1 MIEFIQTT
9 FIQPLHLFAETV
21 SGGNM
26 IAKGAIVIGAIGLGS
41 RFVYKLPYLVKTFM
55 RRKFMVSVEIHDKGN
70 ASLYRHLSSIIAEHC
85 KTKNF
90 FIEYAPSTSNIAK
103 QHGAAN
109 GKGWMFYKNKF
120 YFFVRSEITA
130 NKKEG
135 EVELSKSIKLFTFG
149 NSPKVFFDIYGDS
162 KSAFFP
168 DEKLYYLDK
177 HSGPKSGYWLKGKPR
192 EKAPYL
198 AVNKAVKDKILKAVE
213 FFNNNKDWYEK
224 RGLAKKLVIVL
235 YGPPGTGKTSLSRF
249 IADET
254 ERHLASINVGNI
266 TDVDFSND
274 IKALSDSNALVSIQ
288 DFDAN
293 PAFHRRDSGKGHI
306 LNSEATNVIN
316 QNAIGSQQGLNISSV
331 LNTLQGDVP
340 LDDVVIVMTT
350 NHIEKIDPAILR
362 KGRVDLLIEVGA
374 LHFDEVKEF
383 WEFYYE
389 TTEPLPESFKS
400 IEIVAAD
407 LMGKFQENP
416 FDKEGFLKAL
426 QPFIK

>member
-1 MIEFIQTT
+1 MLDFIQTS
-9 FIQPLHLFAETV
+9 FVQPLHLFAETL
-21 SGGNM
+21 SGGNF
-26 IAKGAIVIGAIGLGS
+26 IAKGAIIVGIVGFSS
-41 RFVYKLPYLVKTFM
+41 RFAYKLPYLVKEFI
-55 RRKFMVSVEIHDKGN
+55 RRKFMVNVEVHDKGN
-70 ASLYRHLSSIIAEHC
+70 GALYRHLSSIIAEHC

-90 FIEYAPSTSNIAK
+90 FIEFAPSLSNTSK
-103 QHGAAN
+103 QHGV
-109 GKGWMFYKNKF
+109 GKGSGWLFYKSKL
-120 YFFVRSEITA
+120 YFFVRSEIKTE
-130 NKKEG
+130 NLEG
-135 EVELSKSIKLFTFG
+135 EFELGKSIKLFTFG
-149 NSPKVFFDIYGDS
+149 NSPEVFFDIYGKYS
-162 KSAFFP
+162 SAFLP
-168 DEKLYYLDK
+168 DERLYYLEK
-177 HSGPKSGYWLKGKPR
+177 NIGSRNTVWAKGKPR
-192 EKAPYL
+192 EKIPYL
-198 AVNKAVKDKILKAVE
+198 AVNKTTKDQILKAVE
-213 FFNNNKDWYEK
+213 FFNNNQDWYEK

-249 IADET
+249 ICDET
-254 ERHLASINVGNI
+254 KRHLASIDIGNI
-266 TDVDFSND
+266 TGADFSNN

-293 PAFHRRDSGKGHI
+293 CAFHKRDSGEVQMS
-306 LNSEATNVIN
+306 NSGVVDVIN
-316 QNAIGSQQGLNISSV
+316 KNTNETYKGLSISSI

-340 LDDVVIVMTT
+340 LSDVVIVMTT

-426 QPFIK
+426 QPFVK

>member
-1 MIEFIQTT
+1 MFEFIQAT

-21 SGGNM
+21 SDGNM
-26 IAKGAIVIGAIGLGS
+26 IAKGAIVVGVIGFSS
-41 RFVYKLPYLVKTFM
+41 RFVYRLPYLVRSFV
-55 RRKFMVSVEIHDKGN
+55 RRKFMVSVEVRDKGN
-70 ASLYRHLSSIIAEHC
+70 LTLYRHLSSIIAEHC

-90 FIEYAPSTSNIAK
+90 FIELAPSSSKTRN
-103 QHGAAN
+103 QHGVGN

-120 YFFVRSEITA
+120 YFFFRDEIKTDT
-130 NKKEG
+130 KEG
-135 EVELSKSIKLFTFG
+135 GVELCKSIKLFTFG
-149 NSPKVFFDIYGDS
+149 NSPEVFFDIYGAS

-168 DEKLYYLDK
+168 DKELYYLDK
-177 HSGPKSGYWLKGKPR
+177 RSGIKSGDWFKGKPR
-192 EKAPYL
+192 EKAPHL
-198 AVNKAVKDKILKAVE
+198 AVNRTVKDEILKAVE
-213 FFNNNKDWYEK
+213 FFNKNKDWYEK

-254 ERHLASINVGNI
+254 KRHLASIDIGDISSAVF
-266 TDVDFSND
+266 TSD
-274 IKALSDSNALVSIQ
+274 IKALSNNNALVSIQ

-293 PAFHRRDSGKGHI
+293 PAFHKRESGKDLV
-306 LNSEATNVIN
+306 LNSEAINVIN
-316 QNAIGSQQGLNISSV
+316 QNANGSQQGLNISSV

-416 FDKEGFLKAL
+416 FDKESFLKAL
-426 QPFIK
+426 QPFVK

>member
-1 MIEFIQTT
+1 MLDFIQTS
-9 FIQPLHLFAETV
+9 FVQPIHLFAETL
-21 SGGNM
+21 SGGNF
-26 IAKGAIVIGAIGLGS
+26 IAKGAIIVGIVGFSS
-41 RFVYKLPYLVKTFM
+41 RFAYKLPYLVRKFI
-55 RRKFMVSVEIHDKGN
+55 RRKFMVNVEVRDRGN
-70 ASLYRHLSSIIAEHC
+70 AELYRHLSSIIAEHC

-90 FIEYAPSTSNIAK
+90 FVENAPSFTKTSR
-103 QHGAAN
+103 QHGTGN
-109 GKGWMFYKNKF
+109 GSGWFFYKSKF
-120 YFFVRSEITA
+120 YFFVRSEVGV
-130 NKKEG
+130 KGKEG
-135 EVELSKSIKLFTFG
+135 EVDLGISIKLFTFG
-149 NSPKVFFDIYGDS
+149 NSHEAFFEIYGNC
-162 KSAFFP
+162 KSTFLP
-168 DEKLYYLDK
+168 DEKLYYLEK
-177 HSGPKSGYWLKGKPR
+177 QTGGRGVFWLKGKPR

-198 AVNKAVKDKILKAVE
+198 VVNKKVKDQILKAIE
-213 FFNNNKDWYEK
+213 FFNNNQDWYEK

-249 IADET
+249 IVDET
-254 ERHLASINVGNI
+254 KRHLASVDISGVS
-266 TDVDFSND
+266 DVEFSNA
-274 IKALSDSNALVSIQ
+274 IRTLSNSNALVSIQ
-288 DFDAN
+288 DFDTST
-293 PAFHRRDSGKGHI
+293 AFHKRELGGGQ
-306 LNSEATNVIN
+306 AQNVDAFN
-316 QNAIGSQQGLNISSV
+316 KNAGYVRQGLNISAI

-426 QPFIK
+426 QPFVK